1 MIKATVI
8 NNIKIVG
15 LALIL
20 AVGMSYAY
28 AWTAPTATPPAN
40 NVAAPIN
47 TSANAQL
54 KNGPLGVNGYFTAY
68 SGMSAN
74 NNLIK
79 EVATPIDG
87 TDAVNKDYVDA
98 ATGGGGSI
106 QCFLGPSPDG
116 TPMCVNT
123 VNGRWCEWVTNL
135 SMGST
140 GWNCVASNAG
150 YSNIHI

>member
-1 MIKATVI
+1 MTKDTVI

-20 AVGMSYAY
+20 AVGMSYAF

-40 NVAAPIN
+40 NVSAPIN
-47 TSANAQL
+47 TSVNAQL

-98 ATGGGGSI
+98 AAGGGGSDVDCTASGTSQGWCI
-106 QCFLGPSPDG
+106 NKRTGSVCGWGIVTHYGQSGQGWTCIPS
-116 TPMCVNT
+116 
-123 VNGRWCEWVTNL
+123 VNGGVLNK
-135 SMGST
+135 
-140 GWNCVASNAG
+140 
-150 YSNIHI
+150 